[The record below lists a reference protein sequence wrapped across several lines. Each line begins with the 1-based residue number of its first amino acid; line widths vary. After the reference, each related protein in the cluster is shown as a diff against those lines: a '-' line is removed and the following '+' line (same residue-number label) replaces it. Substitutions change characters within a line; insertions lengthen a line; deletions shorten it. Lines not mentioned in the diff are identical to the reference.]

1 MKKLYGFSSFFAFL
15 AGVVMVSGGLW
26 GLIFTQEMIL
36 REKITTPGDASIPN
50 ERVNGPLT
58 LLSQAEVIRM
68 HTLKATGGKT
78 YAEMPRQ
85 VEKLD
90 ENGNPVLG
98 ADGKPV
104 MVPNDARNMWIT
116 ATTLTTALNL
126 AVITYMFGA
135 LIILFGLVSIWNGFL
150 FLALARKS

>member
-15 AGVVMVSGGLW
+15 AGVIMVSGGLW
-26 GLIFTQEMIL
+26 GLMFTQATVL
-36 REKITTPGDASIPN
+36 RENIITPEDASLPGKQ
-50 ERVNGPLT
+50 VNGPRT
-58 LLSQAEVIRM
+58 LLAQAEVIRM

-90 ENGNPVLG
+90 ENGNQVIG
-98 ADGKPV
+98 EDGKPV
-104 MVPNDARNMWIT
+104 MIPNTSRDIWIT
-116 ATTLTTALNL
+116 ATTLTTALHL
-126 AVITYMFGA
+126 GLITYMFGV
-135 LIILFGLVSIWNGFL
+135 LIILFGFVSIWNGFL

>member
-26 GLIFTQEMIL
+26 GLIFTQETIL
-36 REKITTPGDASIPN
+36 RENIVTPEDASIPG
-50 ERVNGPLT
+50 ERVNGPQT
-58 LLSQAEVIRM
+58 LISQAEVIRM

-85 VEKLD
+85 VEKID

-104 MVPNDARNMWIT
+104 MIPNTSRDIWIT

-126 AVITYMFGA
+126 GVITYMFGA